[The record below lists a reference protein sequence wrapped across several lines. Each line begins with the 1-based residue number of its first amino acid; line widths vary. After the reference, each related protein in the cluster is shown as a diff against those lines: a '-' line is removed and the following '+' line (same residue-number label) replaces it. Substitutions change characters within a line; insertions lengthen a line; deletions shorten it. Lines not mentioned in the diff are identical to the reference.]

1 MSCPH
6 FQVLQVGLSELF
18 HARLGQTDSPDEERT
33 KDLASD
39 AALDGLLLERV
50 QKPSPGIFTEDVS
63 FIYFAIF
70 APYVLSSCCQVIHWD
85 VADAVG

>member
-18 HARLGQTDSPDEERT
+18 HARLGQTDRPDDERA

-50 QKPSPGIFTEDVS
+50 QKPSPGIFTEDVR
-63 FIYFAIF
+63 FYFFAIF
-70 APYVLSSCCQVIHWD
+70 ASVVK
-85 VADAVG
+85 